1 MQMDRHVKAL
11 LQWLLRTKTDVV
23 ACPLPAGMTSSKS
36 KIFLAM
42 RMTAV
47 LLTVA
52 CLQLSAGTYSQKVT
66 LSVKKQSLEAVFK
79 EIKAQTGYVFW
90 YKLDMLKQAKR
101 VTISVVYQEL
111 PKVLDE
117 IFKDQPLIYEIVD
130 KTIAVKLKETPAP
143 GVVEA
148 APPTITITGKI
159 TDEKGSPLAGV
170 SIQVKGARGGVQT
183 GPDGSFTISGV
194 REDAVL
200 VFSYV
205 GYEVQQM
212 PVNGRT
218 TLTIVLHA
226 ATQNLGDMVV
236 VGYGPRS
243 SRKNLSSAITT
254 VKPEDLNKGAITDV
268 GQLLQGKVPGLNI
281 TANGD
286 PNTPAA
292 VILRGTSTLNS
303 NQTPFYV
310 IDGVPGTDISLI
322 APDDIASI
330 DVLKDAAAT
339 AIYGSRAASGVII
352 VTTRKG
358 KMGQSQVSYSG
369 YVGAEKVA
377 SRLKVMTGDQLR
389 SYMSKNG
396 SALLPTDDKGANT
409 DWQKAIQR
417 STAISHNHNISFS
430 GGGEHGSYI
439 ASLNYAY
446 KEGIL
451 QNSSLERVIARLAV
465 EQYALND
472 KIKFGVNVTNSNSNA
487 NDIPYRNTVLLQA
500 AHYLPT
506 SPVKNP
512 DGSYFENFIN
522 QNYYNPVAMMN
533 HGQLNTKYNNLVG
546 NFTTQVK
553 LPLGFTYDVSLAY
566 MSLSTLVGQYLDK
579 YFTNNYTNM
588 YDNPNPALNFHS
600 QQTFGK
606 NGQATR
612 QSYTNTSKILET
624 YLTWNRKF
632 GDHSVN
638 AVVGYSW
645 QSNVLGN
652 GFQATTFN
660 FAVDNT
666 SFNNLALSNPY
677 AYSSPQI
684 SFGSDTY
691 QQTRLISDF
700 ARVNYNY
707 KDKYL
712 LQGSIR
718 RDGSSVFGNNKQWGY
733 FPSVGAAWRLIEENF
748 LKGQS
753 TFSDLKLRASY
764 GVAGNSS
771 GFSAYTAQFIQ
782 GNVGSYYSQGATSAA
797 YGPLQTQNP
806 NLQWEKTATTDIGV
820 DFGVA
825 HGKVIGSLDVYNK
838 KTTNMIWFYTVDRIL
853 VPTGSITAN
862 GGSMNN
868 KGIELMLT
876 ASIVDRGDF
885 TWTSTLNLAHNT
897 NKITSMVNPYF
908 AGGDSV
914 GAAKPEGG
922 GRSGSSLE
930 LVKAGYPLGQFYTL
944 QWAGRQTAGDTSQF
958 VAHDGKTLTTAPVI
972 GTDYHYFGNAQPKLL
987 LGWSNTFRLR
997 NWDFAFFVRAVFGN
1011 KIFNATRADLFS
1023 PALAQFG
1030 NISPDAMNEPIKDIN
1045 DYNYS
1050 NRFIE
1055 SGTYLRFDNA
1065 TLAYNFKNVSPYIK
1079 KIRVYGSVNN
1089 LFVIT
1094 GYKGIDPEVNQG
1106 GIAPGVDYNNFYPKT
1121 RTFLLGAS
1129 VTF

>member
-23 ACPLPAGMTSSKS
+23 ACPLPAGQTSSKS

-66 LSVKKQSLEAVFK
+66 LSVKKQTLEAVFK

-90 YKLDMLKQAKR
+90 YKLDMLKQAKK
-101 VTISVVYQEL
+101 VTISVVYQDL

-117 IFKDQPLIYEIVD
+117 IFKDQPLTYEIVD
-130 KTIAVKLKETPAP
+130 KTIAVKLKETPSP

-148 APPTITITGKI
+148 TPPTVTITGKV
-159 TDEKGSPLAGV
+159 TDEKGTPLAGV

-194 REDAVL
+194 REDGVL

-212 PVNGRT
+212 PVSGRT
-218 TLTIVLHA
+218 SLTIVLHA
-226 ATQNLGDMVV
+226 ATQSLGDMVV
-236 VGYGPRS
+236 VGYGRS
-243 SRKNLSSAITT
+243 SRKNLSSAVNTL
-254 VKPEDLNKGAITDV
+254 KPEDLNKGAITDV

-303 NQTPFYV
+303 SQTPFYV
-310 IDGVPGTDISLI
+310 IDGVPGADISLI
-322 APDDIASI
+322 APDDVASI

-339 AIYGSRAASGVII
+339 AIYGNRAASGVII

-358 KMGQSQVSYSG
+358 KSGQSQVSYAG
-369 YVGAEKVA
+369 YVGAEKVS
-377 SRLKVMTGDQLR
+377 SRLNVMNASELHA
-389 SYMSKNG
+389 YLAKNNA
-396 SALLPTDDKGANT
+396 ALPPTADKGAST

-417 STAISHNHNISFS
+417 GTAISHNHNIAFS
-430 GGGEHGSYI
+430 GGGEHGNYI

-451 QNSSLERVIARLAV
+451 QNSSLERVIARLGV

-472 KIKFGVNVTNSNSNA
+472 KIKFAVNVTNSNSNA
-487 NDIPYRNTVLLQA
+487 NDIPYRNAVLLQA
-500 AHYLPT
+500 ARYFPVV
-506 SPVKNP
+506 PVKNS
-512 DGSYFENFIN
+512 DGTYFEDFNIQNF
-522 QNYYNPVAMMN
+522 YNPVAMLQN
-533 HGQLNTKYNNLVG
+533 SQLNTKYNNLVG
-546 NFTTQVK
+546 NFSTQVK
-553 LPLGFTYDVSLAY
+553 LPFGLSYDLNLAY
-566 MSLSTLVGQYLDK
+566 INLSTNVGQYLDK
-579 YFTNNYTNM
+579 YYTNNYTNM
-588 YDNPNPALNFHS
+588 YDNPNPNLNFHS
-600 QQTFGK
+600 QQTFGQ

-632 GDHSVN
+632 GYHTIN

-645 QSNVLGN
+645 QNNVLGN

-666 SFNNLALSNPY
+666 SFNNLSLSNPY
-677 AYSSPQI
+677 AYSNPQI

-691 QQTRLISDF
+691 QETRLISDF

-718 RDGSSVFGNNKQWGY
+718 RDGSSVFGTSNQWGY
-733 FPSVGAAWRLIEENF
+733 FPSVGAAWRLIEEDF

-782 GNVGSYYSQGATSAA
+782 GSVGTYYYQGSNSAA
-797 YGPLQTQNP
+797 YGPTQTQNA
-806 NLQWEKTATTDIGV
+806 NLRWEKTATTDIGV
-820 DFGVA
+820 DFTVA
-825 HGKVIGSLDVYNK
+825 HGKVTGSVDVYNK
-838 KTTNMIWFYTVDRIL
+838 NTTGMIWNYQVDRIL
-853 VPTGSITAN
+853 VPTGSIVAN

-876 ASIVDRGDF
+876 AAVVDKGDF

-897 NKITSMVNPYF
+897 NKITSMSNPYF
-908 AGGDSV
+908 AGGDSI
-914 GAAKPEGG
+914 GAAYPEGG
-922 GRSGSSLE
+922 GRSGSSLQ
-930 LVKAGYPLGQFYTL
+930 LVKAGHPLGQFFTF

-958 VAHDGKTLTTAPVI
+958 VAKDGKTLTTKPVT

-987 LGWSNTFRLR
+987 LGWTNTFHLR
-997 NWDFAFFVRAVFGN
+997 SWDITFFIRGVFGN
-1011 KIFNATRADLFS
+1011 KIFNATRADLFD
-1023 PALAQFG
+1023 PAHIQFG
-1030 NISPDAMNEPIKDIN
+1030 NIAKDAMNEPIGDYN